1 MSAEP
6 TRPDAA
12 SIERGRLIA
21 ESMMDHATAAY
32 RARLAEERSD
42 APRPPAE
49 VHPGA
54 TGTPDPT
61 TDRGTG
67 EAGPETS
74 AQAGESV
81 AFSAEFDLGT
91 PAEWIMRNH
100 DAPVIHTEPAY
111 PPATIPNEALP
122 YIAGFINA
130 IKAFHYREAAA
141 SLRVIVERRT
151 SDQAS
156 PDLQLHLDGIRYAA
170 ERLDSTAKELEDE
183 GAKP

>member
-1 MSAEP
+1 MTAKP
-6 TRPDAA
+6 P
-12 SIERGRLIA
+12 RLPA
-21 ESMMDHATAAY
+21 ESNGDG
-32 RARLAEERSD
+32 
-42 APRPPAE
+42 PAGPE
-49 VHPGA
+49 
-54 TGTPDPT
+54 
-61 TDRGTG
+61 RGTG

-81 AFSAEFDLGT
+81 VFSAEFDLGT

-130 IKAFHYREAAA
+130 LKAFHYREAAA

-170 ERLDSTAKELEDE
+170 ERLDSTAKDLEDE